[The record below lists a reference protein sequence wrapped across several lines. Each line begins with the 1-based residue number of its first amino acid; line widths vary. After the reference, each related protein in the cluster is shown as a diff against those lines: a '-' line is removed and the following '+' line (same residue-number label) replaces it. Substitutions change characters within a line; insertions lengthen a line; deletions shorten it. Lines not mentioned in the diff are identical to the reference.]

1 MIGADTVSTPRF
13 SPNQRIRVSFFIL
26 AILFVAAGLVL
37 LVGSY
42 SYDDIGAGERL
53 ATPSASHLFGVD
65 SYGRDYLTRV
75 SLGVLISLGVGVI
88 VALLSIAVGAPIGI
102 YSAIRGGWLDMSI
115 GRTLEVLFAFP
126 QILLALVLITILG
139 SGIQTAMIV
148 LVIIYIPIV
157 IRYVRNV
164 ALVEAKND
172 YLLSAQ
178 MYGSPRFRQ
187 CFVHIL
193 PNIQGSILVLASS
206 IAAFAMIAEATLSYL
221 GLGVR
226 PPLPSLGILL
236 TENQGFLSTEPRLIF
251 FPGAVLVLLV
261 ISVNQIGDAL
271 VDKLDLKRN
280 PVRA

>member
-1 MIGADTVSTPRF
+1 MSAPRF
-13 SPNQRIRVSFFIL
+13 SPSQRVRIGFVVL
-26 AILFVAAGLVL
+26 ALLFVAAALVL
-37 LVGSY
+37 LMGPY
-42 SYDDIGAGERL
+42 SYDDVGAGERL
-53 ATPSASHLFGVD
+53 ATPSPSHLFGVD

-75 SLGVLISLGVGVI
+75 SLGILISLGVGVL
-88 VALLSIAVGAPIGI
+88 VALLSVTIGAPIGV

-157 IRYVRNV
+157 VRYVRNV
-164 ALVEAKND
+164 ALVEANKD

-187 CFVHIL
+187 CFVHVF
-193 PNIQGSILVLASS
+193 PNIRGSILVLASS

-251 FPGAVLVLLV
+251 FPAVVLVLLV

>member
-1 MIGADTVSTPRF
+1 MSTSRF
-13 SPNQRIRVSFFIL
+13 SPSQRIRIGFFVIVL
-26 AILFVAAGLVL
+26 LFITAGLVL
-37 LVGSY
+37 LMGSY

-53 ATPSASHLFGVD
+53 AAPSSSHLFGVD

-75 SLGVLISLGVGVI
+75 SLGVLISLGVGVT
-88 VALLSIAVGAPIGI
+88 VALLSIAIGAPIGV

-115 GRTLEVLFAFP
+115 GRILEVLFAFP

-139 SGIQTAMIV
+139 SGIQTAMVV

-157 IRYVRNV
+157 VRYVRNV
-164 ALVEAKND
+164 ALVEAQKD

-178 MYGSPRFRQ
+178 MYGSPKFRQ
-187 CFVHIL
+187 CFVHVL

-251 FPGAVLVLLV
+251 FPAVVLVLLV